1 MSIYQ
6 GDQKVANN
14 ITIENASYSAPIG
27 TIISYASTTLPI
39 GFLLCDGSEISKTDY
54 ADLYIVIGNK
64 FGTATDTTKFKL
76 PDLRDRFIQG
86 ANGNLGASKDA
97 GLPNITGTFYHDTNA
112 KAGLSGAFASYE
124 STGRQNLA
132 NDPPTNSG
140 LITFDAS
147 KSNSIYGNS
156 DTVQP
161 PSVCLTFIIKAE
173 KISDQYAAEEIGKI
187 EDSVSELREDIDNQ
201 YGGKWIFKKTNP
213 ANYLYPMI
221 DWKTENYNFTVGDT
235 YYIKPFFFSSDK
247 FKSTGNG
254 IAVYGY
260 TSHSEYEKLFNLNSI
275 GESNIFTLTKSYV
288 KLRIVFTLT
297 NADTNAFDFGVYFTK
312 LNDALI
318 SHTIDL
324 ENKVAHLS
332 NKKRNN
338 VLILG
343 DSYSAMG
350 TWIEKLN
357 NKISLGTIVNLAVGS
372 ARLKDKYGDRT
383 AYPYSNRPSSAAEWN
398 SNQNTF
404 ACQIEKLK
412 RLMVGTDLDVGEIK
426 LYKSSTEYPSII
438 FVEGGKN
445 DAKDTSTDNY
455 IDAIYSV
462 QRGYY
467 KRKTTDSTAVESN
480 VKIPTPYTDTD
491 RTNFAGA
498 MRYIYGAL
506 HNIFPEAMIFFF
518 TPSGINYALDGL
530 HYVEKSNQIKKAAE
544 LLCTPIIDWASNGR
558 LTYADNVVTG
568 DGTVDNP
575 YIGSVAS
582 DYTLDSIHPN
592 DKGADYLAD
601 EVAKIL
607 VAYNLASYLS

>member
-1 MSIYQ
+1 MITTQETTVNVSGLTTVEFDRRYPFYGIRNDSSSAIQ
-6 GDQKVANN
+6 VSTVNAECVEGADGVVTIAKDSSFIIANCGDKFNGTMLYLNGNGTVTVVGQYSDSNRFKVAQKGGDLEAKITQEATTRAAADTALNSRIDN
-14 ITIENASYSAPIG
+14 IVSGATTDTEVIDARQPAIG
-27 TIISYASTTLPI
+27 TAYDTLKAR
-39 GFLLCDGSEISKTDY
+39 LDGENSEVK
-54 ADLYIVIGNK
+54 
-64 FGTATDTTKFKL
+64 
-76 PDLRDRFIQG
+76 
-86 ANGNLGASKDA
+86 
-97 GLPNITGTFYHDTNA
+97 
-112 KAGLSGAFASYE
+112 
-124 STGRQNLA
+124 
-132 NDPPTNSG
+132 
-140 LITFDAS
+140 
-147 KSNSIYGNS
+147 NSI
-156 DTVQP
+156 
-161 PSVCLTFIIKAE
+161 
-173 KISDQYAAEEIGKI
+173 
-187 EDSVSELREDIDNQ
+187 SELREYIDNQ

-260 TSHSEYEKLFNLNSI
+260 TSPSEYEKLFNLHSI

>member
-1 MSIYQ
+1 MTVAKDSSFVIANC
-6 GDQKVANN
+6 GDKFNGTMLYLNGNGTVTTVTVVGQYSDSNRFKVAQKGGDLEEKITQEATTRAAADTALNSRIDN
-14 ITIENASYSAPIG
+14 IVSGATTDTE
-27 TIISYASTTLPI
+27 IIDARQPT
-39 GFLLCDGSEISKTDY
+39 
-54 ADLYIVIGNK
+54 V
-64 FGTATDTTKFKL
+64 GTAYDTL
-76 PDLRDRFIQG
+76 
-86 ANGNLGASKDA
+86 
-97 GLPNITGTFYHDTNA
+97 
-112 KAGLSGAFASYE
+112 KARLDGE
-124 STGRQNLA
+124 
-132 NDPPTNSG
+132 NSEV
-140 LITFDAS
+140 
-147 KSNSIYGNS
+147 KNSI
-156 DTVQP
+156 
-161 PSVCLTFIIKAE
+161 
-173 KISDQYAAEEIGKI
+173 
-187 EDSVSELREDIDNQ
+187 SELRENIDNQ

-247 FKSTGNG
+247 FKSTGDG

-260 TSHSEYEKLFNLNSI
+260 TSPSEYEKLFNLHSI

-544 LLCTPIIDWASNGR
+544 LLCTPIIDWTSNGR

>member
-1 MSIYQ
+1 MITTQETTVAVSGLTTVEFDRRYPFYGIRNDSSSAIQ
-6 GDQKVANN
+6 VSTINAECVEGTDGVVTVAKDSSFVIANCGDKFNGTMLYLNGNGTVTVVGQYSDSNRFKVAQKGGDLETKITQEATTRAAADTALNSRIDN
-14 ITIENASYSAPIG
+14 IVSGATTDTEVIDARQPAIG
-27 TIISYASTTLPI
+27 TAYDTLKAR
-39 GFLLCDGSEISKTDY
+39 LDGENSEVK
-54 ADLYIVIGNK
+54 
-64 FGTATDTTKFKL
+64 
-76 PDLRDRFIQG
+76 
-86 ANGNLGASKDA
+86 
-97 GLPNITGTFYHDTNA
+97 
-112 KAGLSGAFASYE
+112 
-124 STGRQNLA
+124 
-132 NDPPTNSG
+132 
-140 LITFDAS
+140 
-147 KSNSIYGNS
+147 NSI
-156 DTVQP
+156 
-161 PSVCLTFIIKAE
+161 
-173 KISDQYAAEEIGKI
+173 
-187 EDSVSELREDIDNQ
+187 SELREDIDNQ

-221 DWKTENYNFTVGDT
+221 DWKTENYNFTVDDT

-260 TSHSEYEKLFNLNSI
+260 TSPSEYEKLFNLNSI

>member
-1 MSIYQ
+1 MITTQETTVAVSGLTTVEFDRRYPFYGIRNDSSSAIQ
-6 GDQKVANN
+6 VSTVNADCVEGADGVVTVAKDSSFVIANCGDKFNGTMLYLNGNGTVTVVGQYSDSNRFKVAQKGGDLETKITQEATTRAAADAALNSRIDN
-14 ITIENASYSAPIG
+14 IVSGATTDTE
-27 TIISYASTTLPI
+27 IIDARQPT
-39 GFLLCDGSEISKTDY
+39 
-54 ADLYIVIGNK
+54 V
-64 FGTATDTTKFKL
+64 GTAYDTL
-76 PDLRDRFIQG
+76 
-86 ANGNLGASKDA
+86 
-97 GLPNITGTFYHDTNA
+97 
-112 KAGLSGAFASYE
+112 KARLDGE
-124 STGRQNLA
+124 
-132 NDPPTNSG
+132 NSEV
-140 LITFDAS
+140 
-147 KSNSIYGNS
+147 KNSI
-156 DTVQP
+156 
-161 PSVCLTFIIKAE
+161 
-173 KISDQYAAEEIGKI
+173 
-187 EDSVSELREDIDNQ
+187 SELRENIDNQ
-201 YGGKWIFKKTNP
+201 YGGKWIFKETNP

-260 TSHSEYEKLFNLNSI
+260 TSPSEYEKLFNLHSI